1 MGAGFFLLVA
11 LALLVTFLAWK
22 RSPELPAAGIVAAG
36 KMLNGVWL
44 DIVLGFV
51 IAGMVDV
58 LLPSSA
64 FAGWLTG
71 NTAVQAIG
79 VGWLA
84 GLLIPGGPYV
94 VFPLAGRLLQQGV
107 APGAIIAFIT
117 AKTLLS
123 PIRMFTYEAPLLGW
137 PMTLARFVPAVLMPP
152 LLGYAGQLLYTVFS
166 RE

>member
-1 MGAGFFLLVA
+1 MSFGLLLLVV
-11 LALLVTFLAWK
+11 LALVITLLAWK
-22 RSPELPAAGIVAAG
+22 RSPELPAAGVVAG
-36 KMLNGVWL
+36 TKMLKGVWL
-44 DIVLGFV
+44 DIVLGFI

-58 LLPSSA
+58 LLPSSRFGA
-64 FAGWLTG
+64 WLTG
-71 NTAVQAIG
+71 TSTVQGIG

-94 VFPLAGRLLQQGV
+94 VFPLAGRLFQQGV

-137 PMTLARFVPAVLMPP
+137 PVTLARFAPAVLMPP
-152 LLGYAGQLLYTVFS
+152 LLGAVGQLLYTALS
-166 RE
+166 RD